1 MNNFPFLLLGPKV
14 SLSSLVLDFGCVE
27 EGGEGEQTV
36 ELVNSSPAEAIYQW
50 DLDCSGHSVFSIH
63 PASGTVR
70 PHSHTTLKAVY
81 RPAQPIAHH
90 RRVALLILHRV
101 GANMHKGTHSAR
113 TQRRIFE
120 TIHSIHLPKLPCRTP
135 CSLT

>member
-1 MNNFPFLLLGPKV
+1 M
-14 SLSSLVLDFGCVE
+14 LDFGCVE

-36 ELVNSSPAEAIYQW
+36 QLENSSPAEATYQW

-70 PHSHTTLKAVY
+70 PHSRTTLKAVY
-81 RPAQPIAHH
+81 RPAQPFAHH

-101 GANMHKGTHSAR
+101 GSCGRNAHKDAPLRPFTLLTYLNSPVGPHVPRLNWDLSLKAPATVR
-113 TQRRIFE
+113 TE
-120 TIHSIHLPKLPCRTP
+120 T
-135 CSLT
+135 